1 MRVNLLETVI
11 KNLGYN
17 TILHKIDPNKQEVKA
32 SDSLSADEKL
42 YQAAIPATLIA
53 FSLFAVKGKGYETV
67 VHSVLQEQHPDIFGG
82 KREEIAGRIAQYA
95 GVTADK
101 ANNVMTNV
109 AHEAMQIVQQEN
121 NKGVSM
127 NNIKNTLDAQRQTLL
142 QYLPHSLQLGTLLE
156 DNSMDD
162 LTHKMEGPMSNIVH
176 LFEKTLPG
184 GEKPPEKKA

>member
-17 TILHKIDPNKQEVKA
+17 TILHKIDPNEQEVKV
-32 SDSLSADEKL
+32 SDSLSSDEKL

-53 FSLFAVKGKGYETV
+53 FSLFAVKGKGYETA
-67 VHSVLQEQHPDIFGG
+67 VHAGLREQHPDIFGG
-82 KREEIAGRIAQYA
+82 KREEIAGQIAQYA
-95 GVTADK
+95 KVTADK
-101 ANNVMTNV
+101 ANEVMANV

-142 QYLPHSLQLGTLLE
+142 QYLPPSLQLGTLLE

-176 LFEKTLPG
+176 LFEKALPG